1 MKVTTMAAKR
11 LLNDCPPRFATAR
24 NRRRETYGPRVAEVA
39 SLLGTE
45 LMPWQRDVADTAL
58 EIDPTTGELAYR
70 EIVLTVPRQS
80 GKTTLELAVM
90 AHRCLGFGG
99 PQNVV
104 YTAQDRNHALL
115 KWSDEHVPAV
125 QRSPLG
131 KLVRVRRQRGAEAI
145 LWGNGSR
152 HSITAPSEQAGHSQ
166 TLDLAVVD
174 EAWARTDDRLEQG
187 LSPTMITRKSAQL
200 WVVSTAGTAAS
211 SWLRGKVDAGR
222 AAPQGRRTAYFEWSA
237 DPEAHPMSPATWA
250 SCMPAFG
257 HTVTVEAIQ
266 AEYDRLDQD
275 AFARSYL
282 NLWGEEIPRAEWAVI
297 GEAEWVALVDPR
309 SQIAG
314 RPAFAVDV
322 TPDRSWAS
330 IAAAGR
336 RADGI
341 HHVELVDHAPGVSW
355 VAARVVELRERHSPL
370 AVIVDPASAA
380 GAIIPALEAA
390 RIEVIKPTARDVAAA
405 AGAFYDLT
413 RPDVAG
419 LRHLGQTAL
428 DAAVAGAAQ
437 RPIADAWT
445 WNRRGST
452 VVISPLV
459 AVSLAAWGHSRAP
472 GLQLFTFAG

>member
-1 MKVTTMAAKR
+1 MG
-11 LLNDCPPRFATAR
+11 PY
-24 NRRRETYGPRVAEVA
+24 RR
-39 SLLGTE
+39 
-45 LMPWQRDVADTAL
+45 
-58 EIDPTTGELAYR
+58 
-70 EIVLTVPRQS
+70 
-80 GKTTLELAVM
+80 
-90 AHRCLGFGG
+90 
-99 PQNVV
+99 
-104 YTAQDRNHALL
+104 
-115 KWSDEHVPAV
+115 PA
-125 QRSPLG
+125 G
-131 KLVRVRRQRGAEAI
+131 
-145 LWGNGSR
+145 
-152 HSITAPSEQAGHSQ
+152 
-166 TLDLAVVD
+166 
-174 EAWARTDDRLEQG
+174 
-187 LSPTMITRKSAQL
+187 
-200 WVVSTAGTAAS
+200 AGTQPDHDHQKVCSVVGGQYGGHCSIVVAA
-211 SWLRGKVDAGR
+211 WEG
-222 AAPQGRRTAYFEWSA
+222 GRRKGSA
-237 DPEAHPMSPATWA
+237 A
-250 SCMPAFG
+250 G
-257 HTVTVEAIQ
+257 Q
-266 AEYDRLDQD
+266 
-275 AFARSYL
+275 ARSYL

-419 LRHLGQTAL
+419 LRHLGQTVL

-437 RPIADAWT
+437 RPLADAWT